1 MGRPRIFVS
10 IANYR
15 DPEIIP
21 TLQSL
26 FSMAQHPERVFVGV
40 LSQVDV
46 MNDHVCIPYKHPQI
60 RQHTMDYRESQGI
73 TWARSNIF
81 NMFLHEEDY
90 VLQIDSHS
98 RFAPGWDELALD
110 NWYLCGDFQAYLAHY
125 PPAYTPET
133 GCQPLRYHQQTFK
146 KFDSDGLPVVHT
158 KVLENTNKPARVQ
171 RNPMFAGGCY
181 FAPSR
186 LVRQVPY
193 DPYLYFNGEEI
204 TQAVRLFTH
213 GFNGYTPHHSFMWHY
228 YRKAGDNVRRLH
240 WEDHSDHA
248 SRQKIAR
255 DRIKHLLNVSFT
267 NDAKALNRL
276 GEFGLG
282 LNRSLHDYEAFAGI
296 SFRNQ
301 FISDRAMNGEFGN

>member
-26 FSMAQHPERVFVGV
+26 FSMAQHPERVFAGV

-46 MNDHVCIPYKHPQI
+46 KNDLICIPYQHPQI
-60 RQHTMDYRESQGI
+60 RQHTVDYRESQGI

-81 NMFLHEEDY
+81 NMFLGDEDY

-98 RFAPGWDELALD
+98 RFAPGWDELVLNA
-110 NWYLCGDFQAYLAHY
+110 WYMCGDFKAYLAHY
-125 PPAYTPET
+125 PPAYTPDE
-133 GCQPLRYHQQTFK
+133 GCKPLRYHQQIFK
-146 KFDSDGLPVVHT
+146 QFDSDGLPAAHS
-158 KVLENTNKPARVQ
+158 KVLENTQKPVQ
-171 RNPMFAGGCY
+171 VQKNPMFAGGCY

-186 LVRQVPY
+186 LVRDVPY

-204 TQAVRLFTH
+204 TQAVRLYTN
-213 GFNGYTPHHSFMWHY
+213 GYNGYTPHHSFMWHY
-228 YRKAGDNVRRLH
+228 YRKAQDNVRPLH
-240 WEDHSDHA
+240 WQDHSDHSA
-248 SRQKIAR
+248 RQRTAR
-255 DRIKHLLNVSFT
+255 TRIKHLLNIEFT
-267 NDAKALNRL
+267 TDAKALINL
-276 GEFGLG
+276 GRYGLG
-282 LNRSLHDYEAFAGI
+282 LHRSLHDYEAFAGI

-301 FISDRAMNGEFGN
+301 VLTDKALKGEFNE